1 MLVNTPNKLT
11 VARICAVPLVMAVLL
26 LELLLPASFAPWT
39 RAVAG
44 LLFLAA
50 AITDAIDGNMARK
63 YNLITDFGKFLDPL
77 ADKMLVLSIL
87 ICFVR
92 LDMMFLGEWLTAI
105 ILLREFLVTSLR
117 LVANKAEGEV
127 IAASVWG
134 KLKTVLQ
141 MVAIGTYLFQDAV
154 GTVAGFEFRVWQISL
169 ADVFMLAAVVMTVL
183 SGLDYMKSYA
193 KYIDPR
199 K

>member
-1 MLVNTPNKLT
+1 MNTPNKLT
-11 VARICAVPLVMAVLL
+11 IVRICAVPVLMAVLL
-26 LELLLPASFAPWT
+26 LELWLPVTWAPFT
-39 RAVAG
+39 RALAG
-44 LLFLAA
+44 LLFVAA
-50 AITDAIDGNMARK
+50 AITDSIDGNMARK

-92 LDMMFLGEWLTAI
+92 LDVMFLGVWVTAI

-127 IAASVWG
+127 IAASLWG

-141 MVAIGTYLFQDAV
+141 MVAIGTYLFQDLV
-154 GTVAGFEFRVWQISL
+154 GKIVGFEFRVWEISL
-169 ADVFMLAAVVMTVL
+169 ADVIMLAAVVMTIV

>member
-1 MLVNTPNKLT
+1 MNTPNKLT
-11 VARICAVPLVMAVLL
+11 IARICAVPVVMAVLL
-26 LELLLPASFAPWT
+26 LELWLPDTWAPFT
-39 RAVAG
+39 RAFAG
-44 LLFLAA
+44 LLFVAA

-92 LDMMFLGEWLTAI
+92 LDVMVAGVWVTAI

-127 IAASVWG
+127 IAASLWG

-141 MVAIGTYLFQDAV
+141 MIAIGTYLFQDIV
-154 GTVAGFEFRVWQISL
+154 GKIAGFEFRLWGISL
-169 ADVFMLAAVVMTVL
+169 GDVIMLAAVVMTIL

-193 KYIDPR
+193 KFIDPR

>member
-1 MLVNTPNKLT
+1 MNTPNKLT
-11 VARICAVPLVMAVLL
+11 IARICAVPVVMAVLL
-26 LELLLPASFAPWT
+26 LELWLPDTWAPFT
-39 RAVAG
+39 RAFAG
-44 LLFLAA
+44 LLFVAA

-92 LDMMFLGEWLTAI
+92 LDVMVAGVWVTAI

-127 IAASVWG
+127 IAASLWG

-141 MVAIGTYLFQDAV
+141 MIAIGTYLFQDIV
-154 GTVAGFEFRVWQISL
+154 GKIVGLEFRLWGISL
-169 ADVFMLAAVVMTVL
+169 GDVIMLAAVVMTVL

-193 KYIDPR
+193 KFIDPR